1 MNFKLHT
8 FNGVQYALPEPLTPV
23 KVLGSGTF
31 GLVIR
36 ATSPHYEKPVA
47 IKIIRDTLGTAKE
60 KANAFREIDIL
71 KTVRHQNIILIQDSF
86 IFGQDVYIQTESLDS
101 DLKMV
106 LDSELIISEPNM
118 LKMMKQIVSAV
129 AYLHGICIMNRDL
142 KPANILVDISAFHVK
157 LCDFGSARLLPMRSR
172 PNSPLATSPH
182 PVPCFPDE
190 LLEIP
195 FDDAFSLKVPTSEL
209 ILPKPVLEP
218 FPSELT
224 REIETLWY
232 RAPEI
237 LFGERM
243 YTVSVDLWA
252 LGCVL
257 VEIALRK
264 PLFAANY
271 PNGPT
276 TTTIANNYPNPGPI
290 ATTAA
295 NNYPGPGPIAPIT
308 TNYPGPAPTTTCTSS
323 VNGNNNGNGN
333 SGNNGYIYGNA
344 GTGNSTQPKKWWS
357 SANRVKDSGVT
368 VGLLVM
374 ASILF

>member
-8 FNGVQYALPEPLTPV
+8 FNGVQYTLPEPLTPV

-71 KTVRHQNIILIQDSF
+71 KTVRHQNIIVIQDSF

-106 LDSELIISEPNM
+106 LDSDLIISEPNM

-142 KPANILVDISAFHVK
+142 KPANILVDISTFHVK
-157 LCDFGSARLLPMRSR
+157 LS
-172 PNSPLATSPH
+172 
-182 PVPCFPDE
+182 
-190 LLEIP
+190 
-195 FDDAFSLKVPTSEL
+195 
-209 ILPKPVLEP
+209 
-218 FPSELT
+218 
-224 REIETLWY
+224 
-232 RAPEI
+232 
-237 LFGERM
+237 
-243 YTVSVDLWA
+243 
-252 LGCVL
+252 
-257 VEIALRK
+257 
-264 PLFAANY
+264 NY

-357 SANRVKDSGVT
+357 SANRVMDNGVT